1 MKGFVNPYNFIG
13 FPENKARA
21 YTDEDRHTG
30 VIEYKITTKTP
41 LFIPNSSS
49 DKAFKESDHVP
60 EHKSYDFFSYTELDG
75 NQRYEGEYHVPVI
88 PGSEMRGVVRNVYET
103 LTDSCLGLLNEETY
117 PVKRSAEAF
126 KPALLYR
133 DSQNDKI
140 ILYEARS
147 YRIGSPK
154 PPQNNRRP
162 APDGFGDMRNG
173 TPICFTE
180 PLKKD
185 EKDQPKPISNYDI
198 KDTNDQDS
206 KKKVGYLLKWGMGV
220 KKSRYHVFV
229 AGKSLGI
236 HLTRENV
243 ERQLRDLIAS
253 YLAQPAVFKENQ
265 LAYEEY
271 EKDLINFLY
280 GEGTDYFPVNYSK
293 LTLNSRTLYLSPAVF
308 TKEVSAHSI
317 GSLAKEFAPCKE
329 NYCPACDLFGY
340 VGKNNESSKGSS
352 IRFTDLYVD
361 KGKEDKSPE
370 DYYAC
375 DKLTIQTLGEPKLG
389 NVDFYLKKPNGAN
402 YWTYDYYIKGNG
414 KIYIQEGNLRGRK
427 YYWHHRNQKVPA
439 GTEATKLN
447 KTIRPLKSNVTF
459 VGKLYFDGISK
470 KQLDQLIWILNSGT
484 EKLGLKLGG
493 AKPLGF
499 GSIACEVTGV
509 KERIIA
515 IEDGKVVYRIEETSF
530 GHSSYEDAGFSKTV
544 KDEFYKIAGLETV
557 PKDVEITYPKEVA
570 QKNKPLTEGYKW
582 FVNNHTTTTGKMAR
596 SRADVVIREVLP
608 SILEE
613 DFSLPYNCK
622 PENQKNKNTG
632 YSNYGGNKGG
642 YKKNGNKKW
651 K

>member
-49 DKAFKESDHVP
+49 DKAFKESDYVP

-75 NQRYEGEYHVPVI
+75 NQRYEGEYYVPVI
-88 PGSEMRGVVRNVYET
+88 PGSEMRGVVRSVYET

-133 DSQNDKI
+133 DPSGKI
-140 ILYEARS
+140 VLYEAKS

-154 PPQNNRRP
+154 QPQNNRRP
-162 APDGFGDMRNG
+162 APDGFEDMRNG
-173 TPICFTE
+173 MPVCFAE
-180 PLKKD
+180 PLKDDKG
-185 EKDQPKPISNYDI
+185 QPKPISTYVI
-198 KDTNDQDS
+198 KDTVAQDS
-206 KKKVGYLLKWGMGV
+206 RENTGYLLKWGMGV

-236 HLTRENV
+236 QLTRENV
-243 ERQLRDLIAS
+243 ERQLMDLIAS
-253 YLAQPAVFKENQ
+253 YLDQPAVLRENQ

-271 EKDLINFLY
+271 EKDLINFLR
-280 GEGTDYFPVNYSK
+280 GKGTDYFPVNYSK

-308 TKEVSAHSI
+308 TKEVSAQSI

-389 NVDFYLKKPNGAN
+389 NVDFYLKKPQGAN

-414 KIYIQEGNLRGRK
+414 KINIQEGMLRGRK
-427 YYWHHRNQKVPA
+427 YYWHHRNPKVPA
-439 GTEATKLN
+439 GVEATKLN

-459 VGKLYFDGISK
+459 IGKLYFEGISK
-470 KQLDQLIWILNSGT
+470 KQLVQLIWILNSGT

-596 SRADVVIREVLP
+596 SRSDVVIREVLP
-608 SILEE
+608 SIQDE
-613 DFSLPYNCK
+613 DFSLPYNRK

-642 YKKNGNKKW
+642 YRKSGNKKW